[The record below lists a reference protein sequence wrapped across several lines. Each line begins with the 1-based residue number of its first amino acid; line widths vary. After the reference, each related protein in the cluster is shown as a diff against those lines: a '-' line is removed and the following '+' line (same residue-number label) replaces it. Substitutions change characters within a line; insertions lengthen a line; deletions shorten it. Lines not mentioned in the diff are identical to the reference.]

1 MLGQEKGHRYSRALR
16 NTQRP
21 TIVGQGTKIL
31 FSFAHEVI
39 IFLDYLKYDNA
50 LLLKH
55 AHKLYLVFMGLGEAS
70 TVELPFSRTL

>member
-1 MLGQEKGHRYSRALR
+1 MLGQRKVHRYCRTLR

-21 TIVGQGTKIL
+21 TIVGQGTRIL

-39 IFLDYLKYDNA
+39 IFLDYLKYDNT

-55 AHKLYLVFMGLGEAS
+55 THKLYLVFMGLGEAS
-70 TVELPFSRTL
+70 TVELPS